1 MELCETFVKLCVIA
15 FFGIRFFANLEQL
28 KLKNTIVEKTE
39 NELSNIIIGCAIEVH
54 RQLGPGLLESAYQEC
69 LYFELKN
76 QGLNVVKEIPMPI
89 VYKDVKLD
97 HGYRLDLLVNNKVVI
112 EIKTVETF
120 TEVHTAQV
128 LTYLK
133 LGNYKL
139 GLLLNF
145 YVSSLKNGIKRIAN

>member
-1 MELCETFVKLCVIA
+1 M
-15 FFGIRFFANLEQL
+15 
-28 KLKNTIVEKTE
+28 EKTE

-54 RQLGPGLLESAYQEC
+54 RQLGPGLLESANQEC
-69 LYFELKN
+69 LYYELKN
-76 QGLNVVKEIPMPI
+76 QGLHVVKEKPMPI

-112 EIKTVETF
+112 EIKTVEAF

-133 LGNYKL
+133 LGNYK
-139 GLLLNF
+139 
-145 YVSSLKNGIKRIAN
+145 